1 MVCCQIITTITGA
14 GSELSFMD
22 LTSEEGT
29 RLSPVSTERA
39 LVTSTITG
47 ASVSGVSSLP
57 QPQRKPTQNVRK
69 INALIYVQVF
79 IT

>member
-1 MVCCQIITTITGA
+1 MDCCQIDTTITGE

-29 RLSPVSTERA
+29 RLSPVSIEIA
-39 LVTSTITG
+39 LLTIAITG

-69 INALIYVQVF
+69 INALLYVQVF